1 MINLD
6 KIQSM
11 WQEDCKIDIDNMH
24 EESIKVPQLHSK
36 YHEILNNLILLRTK
50 AQKIQKSVRHERYE
64 YYSGK
69 ADPEVYEK
77 EPFPKKVR
85 DKDAL
90 IRYMDADDRVSDA
103 NLKVEYYDV
112 MINYTESI
120 LKQISIVHI
129 KSKIQLNGINS
140 KLDLHDPLNYQKEK
154 RGLCYDRLRTIC
166 VS

>member
-36 YHEILNNLILLRTK
+36 YHEILNNLILLRTQ

-69 ADPEVYEK
+69 ADPDVYER

-120 LKQISIVHI
+120 LKQISNRTYQI
-129 KSKIQLNGINS
+129 KNS
-140 KLDLHDPLNYQKEK
+140 IEWHKFQA
-154 RGLCYDRLRTIC
+154 GFT
-166 VS
+166 

>member
-6 KIQSM
+6 KIQYM

-69 ADPEVYEK
+69 ADPDVYER

-120 LKQISIVHI
+120 LKQISNRTYQI
-129 KSKIQLNGINS
+129 KNS
-140 KLDLHDPLNYQKEK
+140 IEWHKFQA
-154 RGLCYDRLRTIC
+154 GFT
-166 VS
+166 

>member
-90 IRYMDADDRVSDA
+90 IRYMDADDRVSEA

-120 LKQISIVHI
+120 LKQISNRTYQI
-129 KSKIQLNGINS
+129 KNS
-140 KLDLHDPLNYQKEK
+140 IEWHKYQA
-154 RGLCYDRLRTIC
+154 GFT
-166 VS
+166 

>member
-69 ADPEVYEK
+69 ADPEVYER
-77 EPFPKKVR
+77 EPFPKKFR

-90 IRYMDADDRVSDA
+90 FRYMDADDRVSEA

-120 LKQISIVHI
+120 LKQISNRTYQI
-129 KSKIQLNGINS
+129 KNS
-140 KLDLHDPLNYQKEK
+140 IEWHKFQA
-154 RGLCYDRLRTIC
+154 GFT
-166 VS
+166 

>member
-24 EESIKVPQLHSK
+24 EESIKIPQLHSK
-36 YHEILNNLILLRTK
+36 YHEILNNLILLRTN

-69 ADPEVYEK
+69 ADPEVYER

-120 LKQISIVHI
+120 LKQISNRTYQI
-129 KSKIQLNGINS
+129 KNS
-140 KLDLHDPLNYQKEK
+140 IEWHKFQA
-154 RGLCYDRLRTIC
+154 GFT
-166 VS
+166 

>member
-69 ADPEVYEK
+69 ADPDVYER

-85 DKDAL
+85 NKDAL

-120 LKQISIVHI
+120 LKQISNRTYQI
-129 KSKIQLNGINS
+129 KNS
-140 KLDLHDPLNYQKEK
+140 IEWHKFQA
-154 RGLCYDRLRTIC
+154 GFT
-166 VS
+166 

>member
-1 MINLD
+1 
-6 KIQSM
+6 M

-69 ADPEVYEK
+69 ADPEVYER

-120 LKQISIVHI
+120 LKQISNRTYQI
-129 KSKIQLNGINS
+129 KNS
-140 KLDLHDPLNYQKEK
+140 IEWHKFQAGFTWP
-154 RGLCYDRLRTIC
+154 T
-166 VS
+166 

>member
-24 EESIKVPQLHSK
+24 EESIKIPQLHSK
-36 YHEILNNLILLRTK
+36 YHEILNNLILLRTN

-69 ADPEVYEK
+69 ADPEVYQR

-120 LKQISIVHI
+120 LKQISNRTYQI
-129 KSKIQLNGINS
+129 KNS
-140 KLDLHDPLNYQKEK
+140 IEWHKFQA
-154 RGLCYDRLRTIC
+154 GFT
-166 VS
+166 

>member
-36 YHEILNNLILLRTK
+36 YHEMLNNLILLRTN
-50 AQKIQKSVRHERYE
+50 AQKIQKSVRHQRYE

-120 LKQISIVHI
+120 LKQISNRTYQI
-129 KSKIQLNGINS
+129 KNS
-140 KLDLHDPLNYQKEK
+140 IEWHKFQA
-154 RGLCYDRLRTIC
+154 GFT
-166 VS
+166 

>member
-120 LKQISIVHI
+120 LKQISNRTYQI
-129 KSKIQLNGINS
+129 KNS
-140 KLDLHDPLNYQKEK
+140 IDWHKFQA
-154 RGLCYDRLRTIC
+154 GFT
-166 VS
+166 

>member
-69 ADPEVYEK
+69 ADPDVYER

-90 IRYMDADDRVSDA
+90 IRYMDADGRVSDA

-120 LKQISIVHI
+120 LKQISNRTYQI
-129 KSKIQLNGINS
+129 KNS
-140 KLDLHDPLNYQKEK
+140 IEWHKFQA
-154 RGLCYDRLRTIC
+154 GFT
-166 VS
+166 

>member
-69 ADPEVYEK
+69 ADPEVYER

-90 IRYMDADDRVSDA
+90 IRYMDADDRVSEA

-120 LKQISIVHI
+120 LKQISNRTYQI
-129 KSKIQLNGINS
+129 KNS
-140 KLDLHDPLNYQKEK
+140 IEWHKFQAGFTLP
-154 RGLCYDRLRTIC
+154 I
-166 VS
+166 

>member
-11 WQEDCKIDIDNMH
+11 WQEDCKIDIDSMH
-24 EESIKVPQLHSK
+24 EESIKIPQLHSK
-36 YHEILNNLILLRTK
+36 YHEMLNNLILLRTN
-50 AQKIQKSVRHERYE
+50 AQKIQKSVRHQRYE

-69 ADPEVYEK
+69 EDPEVYEK

-120 LKQISIVHI
+120 LKQISYRKVL
-129 KSKIQLNGINS
+129 SFQPN
-140 KLDLHDPLNYQKEK
+140 
-154 RGLCYDRLRTIC
+154 T
-166 VS
+166 

>member
-11 WQEDCKIDIDNMH
+11 RQEDCKIDIDNMH

-90 IRYMDADDRVSDA
+90 IRYMDADDRVSEA

-120 LKQISIVHI
+120 LKQISNRTYQI
-129 KSKIQLNGINS
+129 KNS
-140 KLDLHDPLNYQKEK
+140 IEWHKFQA
-154 RGLCYDRLRTIC
+154 GFT
-166 VS
+166 

>member
-50 AQKIQKSVRHERYE
+50 AQRIQKSVRHERYE

-69 ADPEVYEK
+69 ADPDVYER

-120 LKQISIVHI
+120 LKQISNRTYQI
-129 KSKIQLNGINS
+129 KNS
-140 KLDLHDPLNYQKEK
+140 IEWHKFQA
-154 RGLCYDRLRTIC
+154 GFT
-166 VS
+166 

>member
-120 LKQISIVHI
+120 LKQISNRTYQI
-129 KSKIQLNGINS
+129 KNS
-140 KLDLHDPLNYQKEK
+140 IEWHKFEA
-154 RGLCYDRLRTIC
+154 GFT
-166 VS
+166 

>member
-24 EESIKVPQLHSK
+24 EESIKIPQLHSK

-69 ADPEVYEK
+69 ADPEVYER

-90 IRYMDADDRVSDA
+90 IRYMDADDRVSEA

-120 LKQISIVHI
+120 LKQISNRTYQI
-129 KSKIQLNGINS
+129 KDSIEWHKFQAGF
-140 KLDLHDPLNYQKEK
+140 
-154 RGLCYDRLRTIC
+154 T
-166 VS
+166 

>member
-69 ADPEVYEK
+69 ADPDVYAR

-120 LKQISIVHI
+120 LKQISNRTYQI
-129 KSKIQLNGINS
+129 KNS
-140 KLDLHDPLNYQKEK
+140 IEWHKFQA
-154 RGLCYDRLRTIC
+154 GFT
-166 VS
+166 

>member
-64 YYSGK
+64 YYTGK
-69 ADPEVYEK
+69 ADPEVYER

-120 LKQISIVHI
+120 LKQISNRTYQI
-129 KSKIQLNGINS
+129 KNS
-140 KLDLHDPLNYQKEK
+140 IEWHKFQA
-154 RGLCYDRLRTIC
+154 GFT
-166 VS
+166 

>member
-69 ADPEVYEK
+69 ADPKVYER

-90 IRYMDADDRVSDA
+90 IRYMDADDRVSEA

-120 LKQISIVHI
+120 LKQISNRTYQI
-129 KSKIQLNGINS
+129 KNS
-140 KLDLHDPLNYQKEK
+140 IEWHKFQA
-154 RGLCYDRLRTIC
+154 GFT
-166 VS
+166 

>member
-120 LKQISIVHI
+120 LKQISNRTYQI
-129 KSKIQLNGINS
+129 KNS
-140 KLDLHDPLNYQKEK
+140 IEWHKFQA
-154 RGLCYDRLRTIC
+154 GFI
-166 VS
+166 

>member
-50 AQKIQKSVRHERYE
+50 AQKIQKSVRHKRYE

-69 ADPEVYEK
+69 ADPDVYER

-90 IRYMDADDRVSDA
+90 IRYMDADERVAES
-103 NLKVEYYDV
+103 NLKVEYYNV
-112 MINYTESI
+112 MITYTESI
-120 LKQISIVHI
+120 LKQISNRTYQI
-129 KSKIQLNGINS
+129 KNS
-140 KLDLHDPLNYQKEK
+140 IEWHKFQA
-154 RGLCYDRLRTIC
+154 GFT
-166 VS
+166 

>member
-85 DKDAL
+85 GKDAL

-120 LKQISIVHI
+120 LKQISNRTYQI
-129 KSKIQLNGINS
+129 KNS
-140 KLDLHDPLNYQKEK
+140 IEWHKFQA
-154 RGLCYDRLRTIC
+154 GFT
-166 VS
+166 

>member
-69 ADPEVYEK
+69 ADPDVYER

-90 IRYMDADDRVSDA
+90 NRYMDADDRVSEA

-120 LKQISIVHI
+120 LKQISNRTYQI
-129 KSKIQLNGINS
+129 KNS
-140 KLDLHDPLNYQKEK
+140 IEWHKFQA
-154 RGLCYDRLRTIC
+154 GFT
-166 VS
+166 

>member
-90 IRYMDADDRVSDA
+90 IRYMYADDRVSDA

-120 LKQISIVHI
+120 LKQISNRTYQI
-129 KSKIQLNGINS
+129 KNS
-140 KLDLHDPLNYQKEK
+140 IEWHKFQA
-154 RGLCYDRLRTIC
+154 GFT
-166 VS
+166 

>member
-69 ADPEVYEK
+69 ADPEVYQR

-90 IRYMDADDRVSDA
+90 IRYMDADERVSDA

-120 LKQISIVHI
+120 LKQISNRTYQI
-129 KSKIQLNGINS
+129 KNS
-140 KLDLHDPLNYQKEK
+140 IEWHKFQA
-154 RGLCYDRLRTIC
+154 GFT
-166 VS
+166 

>member
-24 EESIKVPQLHSK
+24 EESIKIPQLHSK
-36 YHEILNNLILLRTK
+36 YHEMLNNLILLRTN
-50 AQKIQKSVRHERYE
+50 AQKIQKSVRHQRYE

-90 IRYMDADDRVSDA
+90 MRYMDADERLTEA
-103 NLKVEYYDV
+103 NLKVEYYNV
-112 MINYTESI
+112 MINYIESI
-120 LKQISIVHI
+120 LKQISNRTYQI
-129 KSKIQLNGINS
+129 KNS
-140 KLDLHDPLNYQKEK
+140 IEWHKFQA
-154 RGLCYDRLRTIC
+154 GFT
-166 VS
+166 

>member
-11 WQEDCKIDIDNMH
+11 WQEDCKNDIDNMH

-50 AQKIQKSVRHERYE
+50 AQKIQKNVRHERYE

-120 LKQISIVHI
+120 LKQISNRTYQI
-129 KSKIQLNGINS
+129 KNS
-140 KLDLHDPLNYQKEK
+140 IEWHKFQA
-154 RGLCYDRLRTIC
+154 GFT
-166 VS
+166 

>member
-24 EESIKVPQLHSK
+24 DESIKVPQLHSK

-64 YYSGK
+64 YQSGK

-120 LKQISIVHI
+120 LKQISNRTYQI
-129 KSKIQLNGINS
+129 KNS
-140 KLDLHDPLNYQKEK
+140 IEWHKFQA
-154 RGLCYDRLRTIC
+154 GFT
-166 VS
+166 

>member
-1 MINLD
+1 MMNLD

-69 ADPEVYEK
+69 ADPEVYER

-120 LKQISIVHI
+120 LKQISNRTYQI
-129 KSKIQLNGINS
+129 KNS
-140 KLDLHDPLNYQKEK
+140 IEWHKFQA
-154 RGLCYDRLRTIC
+154 GFT
-166 VS
+166 

>member
-24 EESIKVPQLHSK
+24 EESIKVPELHSK
-36 YHEILNNLILLRTK
+36 YHEILNNLILLRNK

-69 ADPEVYEK
+69 AAPEVYQK

-120 LKQISIVHI
+120 LKQISNRTYQI
-129 KSKIQLNGINS
+129 KNS
-140 KLDLHDPLNYQKEK
+140 IEWHKFQA
-154 RGLCYDRLRTIC
+154 GFT
-166 VS
+166 

>member
-24 EESIKVPQLHSK
+24 EESNKFPQLHSK

-69 ADPEVYEK
+69 ADPEVYER

-90 IRYMDADDRVSDA
+90 IRYMDADERVSDA

-120 LKQISIVHI
+120 LKQISNRTYQI
-129 KSKIQLNGINS
+129 KNS
-140 KLDLHDPLNYQKEK
+140 IEWHKFQA
-154 RGLCYDRLRTIC
+154 GFT
-166 VS
+166 

>member
-64 YYSGK
+64 YYSAK
-69 ADPEVYEK
+69 ADPEEYER

-120 LKQISIVHI
+120 LKQISNRTYQI
-129 KSKIQLNGINS
+129 KNS
-140 KLDLHDPLNYQKEK
+140 IEWHKFQA
-154 RGLCYDRLRTIC
+154 GFT
-166 VS
+166 

>member
-90 IRYMDADDRVSDA
+90 IRYMDADERVSDA

-120 LKQISIVHI
+120 LRQISNRTYQI
-129 KSKIQLNGINS
+129 KNS
-140 KLDLHDPLNYQKEK
+140 IEWHNFQA
-154 RGLCYDRLRTIC
+154 GFT
-166 VS
+166 

>member
-69 ADPEVYEK
+69 ADPDVYER

-90 IRYMDADDRVSDA
+90 IIYMDADDRVSDA

-120 LKQISIVHI
+120 LKQISNRTYQI
-129 KSKIQLNGINS
+129 KNS
-140 KLDLHDPLNYQKEK
+140 IEWHKFQAGFK
-154 RGLCYDRLRTIC
+154 
-166 VS
+166 

>member
-24 EESIKVPQLHSK
+24 EESIKIPQLHSK

-112 MINYTESI
+112 MLNYTESI
-120 LKQISIVHI
+120 LKQISNRTYQI
-129 KSKIQLNGINS
+129 KNS
-140 KLDLHDPLNYQKEK
+140 
-154 RGLCYDRLRTIC
+154 I
-166 VS
+166 

>member
-50 AQKIQKSVRHERYE
+50 AQKIQKSVRHQRYE

-90 IRYMDADDRVSDA
+90 IRYMDADERVSEA

-120 LKQISIVHI
+120 LKQISNRTYQI
-129 KSKIQLNGINS
+129 KNS
-140 KLDLHDPLNYQKEK
+140 IEWHKFQA
-154 RGLCYDRLRTIC
+154 GFT
-166 VS
+166 